1 MNGFNSVNF
10 NSQIPS
16 MRTYDTGMRFGRIS
30 NIEDNPVEKQ
40 SFQDV
45 MSNMVSNVNE
55 QMNKPDDLL
64 AKAASG
70 DQGVDVHDV
79 MIAMSQ
85 AEVTLTV
92 ATNAVS
98 KVIQAYDKI
107 TQIQV

>member
-1 MNGFNSVNF
+1 MNGFNAVNF
-10 NSQIPS
+10 NSRIPT
-16 MRTYDTGMRFGRIS
+16 MQPQMAFGRIS
-30 NIEDNPVEKQ
+30 NLEGTNSTS
-40 SFQDV
+40 SFKDV
-45 MSNMVSNVNE
+45 MTNMVSNVNE

-70 DQGVDVHDV
+70 TGDVDVHDV

-85 AEVTLTV
+85 AELTLTV

-107 TQIQV
+107 VQIQV

>member
-1 MNGFNSVNF
+1 MSGFNPQINF
-10 NSQIPS
+10 SSQFSSPIS
-16 MRTYDTGMRFGRIS
+16 KTAYGRVS
-30 NIEDNPVEKQ
+30 NLTETQ
-40 SFQDV
+40 STSSFKDV
-45 MSNMVSNVNE
+45 LTNMVSNVNE
-55 QMNKPDDLL
+55 TMNKPDDLL

-70 DQGVDVHDV
+70 TGEVDVHDV

-107 TQIQV
+107 VQIQV

>member
-1 MNGFNSVNF
+1 MA
-10 NSQIPS
+10 
-16 MRTYDTGMRFGRIS
+16 FGRVS
-30 NIEDNPVEKQ
+30 NLESTNATS
-40 SFQDV
+40 SFKDV
-45 MSNMVSNVNE
+45 LTNMVSTVNE

-70 DQGVDVHDV
+70 TGEVDVHDV

-85 AEVTLTV
+85 AEITLTV

-107 TQIQV
+107 VQIQV

>member
-1 MNGFNSVNF
+1 MNGFNPQVNF
-10 NSQIPS
+10 SSQFSSPIS
-16 MRTYDTGMRFGRIS
+16 RTGMAYGRVS
-30 NIEDNPVEKQ
+30 NVAETENTM
-40 SFQDV
+40 SFKDT
-45 MSNMVSNVNE
+45 MCNMVSNINE
-55 QMNKPDDLL
+55 TMNKPDDLL

-70 DQGVDVHDV
+70 TGEVDVHDV

-107 TQIQV
+107 VQIQV

>member
-1 MNGFNSVNF
+1 MINGFNAINF

-16 MRTYDTGMRFGRIS
+16 MSQYGMKYGHIS
-30 NIEDNPVEKQ
+30 NIDSPNKS
-40 SFQDV
+40 SFKDV
-45 MSNMVSNVNE
+45 MSNMVSNIND
-55 QMNKPDDLL
+55 QISKPDDLL

-70 DQGVDVHDV
+70 TGDVDVHDV

-107 TQIQV
+107 VQIQV

>member
-1 MNGFNSVNF
+1 MINGFNSINF

-16 MRTYDTGMRFGRIS
+16 MSQYGMRYGHVS
-30 NIEDNPVEKQ
+30 NIDSPTATS
-40 SFQDV
+40 SFKDV
-45 MSNMVSNVNE
+45 MSNMVSSVNE
-55 QMNKPDDLL
+55 QISKPDDLL

-70 DQGVDVHDV
+70 TGDVDVHDV

-107 TQIQV
+107 VQIQV

>member
-1 MNGFNSVNF
+1 M
-10 NSQIPS
+10 QPQ
-16 MRTYDTGMRFGRIS
+16 MAFGRIS
-30 NIEDNPVEKQ
+30 NLEGTNSTS
-40 SFQDV
+40 SFKDV
-45 MSNMVSNVNE
+45 MTNMVSNVNE

-70 DQGVDVHDV
+70 TGDVDVHDV

-85 AEVTLTV
+85 AELTLTV

-107 TQIQV
+107 VQIQV

>member
-10 NSQIPS
+10 NSRIPS
-16 MRTYDTGMRFGRIS
+16 MQSQMAFGRVS
-30 NIEDNPVEKQ
+30 NLESTNATA
-40 SFQDV
+40 SFKDV
-45 MSNMVSNVNE
+45 MTNMVSNVNE

-70 DQGVDVHDV
+70 TGEVDVHDV

-85 AEVTLTV
+85 AELTLTV

-107 TQIQV
+107 VQIQV

>member
-10 NSQIPS
+10 NSRIPS
-16 MRTYDTGMRFGRIS
+16 MQSQMAFGRVS
-30 NIEDNPVEKQ
+30 NLESTNSTA
-40 SFQDV
+40 SFKDV
-45 MSNMVSNVNE
+45 MTNMVSNVNE

-70 DQGVDVHDV
+70 SGDVDVHDV

-85 AEVTLTV
+85 AVLTLTV

-107 TQIQV
+107 VQIQV

>member
-1 MNGFNSVNF
+1 MNGLNSINF

-16 MRTYDTGMRFGRIS
+16 MQSQMAFGRVS
-30 NIEDNPVEKQ
+30 NLEGTNATS
-40 SFQDV
+40 SFKDV
-45 MSNMVSNVNE
+45 LTNMVSNVNE

-70 DQGVDVHDV
+70 TGEVDVHDV
-79 MIAMSQ
+79 MVAMSQ
-85 AEVTLTV
+85 AEITLTV

-107 TQIQV
+107 VQIQV

>member
-1 MNGFNSVNF
+1 MSGFNPQISF
-10 NSQIPS
+10 NSQFSSPIS
-16 MRTYDTGMRFGRIS
+16 RTGMAYGRVSNVGETDNKIS
-30 NIEDNPVEKQ
+30 FKDT
-40 SFQDV
+40 
-45 MSNMVSNVNE
+45 MCNMVSNINDT
-55 QMNKPDDLL
+55 MNKPDDLL

-70 DQGVDVHDV
+70 TGEVDVHDV

-107 TQIQV
+107 VQIQV

>member
-1 MNGFNSVNF
+1 MNGLNSINF

-16 MRTYDTGMRFGRIS
+16 MQSQMAFGRVS
-30 NIEDNPVEKQ
+30 NLESTNATS
-40 SFQDV
+40 SFKDV
-45 MSNMVSNVNE
+45 LTNMVSTVNE

-70 DQGVDVHDV
+70 TGEVDVHDV
-79 MIAMSQ
+79 MISMSQ
-85 AEVTLTV
+85 AEITLTV

-107 TQIQV
+107 VQIQV

>member
-1 MNGFNSVNF
+1 MNGLNSINF

-16 MRTYDTGMRFGRIS
+16 MQSQMAFGRVS
-30 NIEDNPVEKQ
+30 NVESPNATS
-40 SFQDV
+40 SFKDV
-45 MSNMVSNVNE
+45 LTNMVSTVNE

-70 DQGVDVHDV
+70 TGEVDVHDV

-85 AEVTLTV
+85 AEITLTV

-107 TQIQV
+107 VQIQV

>member
-1 MNGFNSVNF
+1 MMNGFNSINF
-10 NSQIPS
+10 NSAIPS
-16 MRTYDTGMRFGRIS
+16 MSTSGMGYGRIS
-30 NIEDNPVEKQ
+30 NIESTNSTSNFK
-40 SFQDV
+40 DV
-45 MSNMVSNVNE
+45 MSSMVSNIND

-70 DQGVDVHDV
+70 TGDVDVHDV

-107 TQIQV
+107 VQIQV

>member
-1 MNGFNSVNF
+1 MNGFNPVNF
-10 NSQIPS
+10 NSKIPS
-16 MRTYDTGMRFGRIS
+16 MNGQMAFGRVS
-30 NIEDNPVEKQ
+30 NIEQPSSAT
-40 SFQDV
+40 SFKDV
-45 MSNMVSNVNE
+45 MTNMVTNIND

-64 AKAASG
+64 AKAACG

-85 AEVTLTV
+85 AEVTLTI

-107 TQIQV
+107 TQISV

>member
-1 MNGFNSVNF
+1 MMNGFNSVNF
-10 NSQIPS
+10 NSKIPS
-16 MRTYDTGMRFGRIS
+16 MTGNIGYGRIS
-30 NIEDNPVEKQ
+30 NIKNPVGNT
-40 SFQDV
+40 SFKDV
-45 MSNMVSNVNE
+45 MSNMVSNINT

-70 DQGVDVHDV
+70 TGEVDVHDV

-92 ATNAVS
+92 ATNAVT

-107 TQIQV
+107 VQIQV